1 MLKFESLDACWREDI
16 RRALAL
22 RRLPKSFYAS
32 IGECDP
38 LQLASVLAEAAEA
51 RCIAKCAASAAY
63 MRDRRLALLGSL
75 LKLIDDE
82 AQTDLTFV
90 SISHVGWYFTARYNW
105 RMPNMLSEHVCDL
118 FQDRI
123 LHESGL
129 FVGFINGRYVPEANN
144 IQLSLTGICAGDK
157 ASAFRDRAENN
168 DADFYYDLGF
178 WDVKN
183 LIRQISGVM
192 PSEILEEP
200 EGISDRIRRMRQP
213 YHSAYLLWLVEHSLS
228 ALVMTS
234 DVAVNEKGELINT
247 PYPPETIALPSFLE
261 STLPRDA
268 TGKVDWSGFIPADE
282 WMATKS

>member
-105 RMPNMLSEHVCDL
+105 RMPKETLNKAGFL
-118 FQDRI
+118 FQLPVEACCCLSNSRGP
-123 LHESGL
+123 HCRS
-129 FVGFINGRYVPEANN
+129 VGFSFGQR
-144 IQLSLTGICAGDK
+144 QKDWLTVTPQ
-157 ASAFRDRAENN
+157 R
-168 DADFYYDLGF
+168 
-178 WDVKN
+178 
-183 LIRQISGVM
+183 
-192 PSEILEEP
+192 PP
-200 EGISDRIRRMRQP
+200 EG
-213 YHSAYLLWLVEHSLS
+213 
-228 ALVMTS
+228 
-234 DVAVNEKGELINT
+234 
-247 PYPPETIALPSFLE
+247 PSW
-261 STLPRDA
+261 R
-268 TGKVDWSGFIPADE
+268 
-282 WMATKS
+282 